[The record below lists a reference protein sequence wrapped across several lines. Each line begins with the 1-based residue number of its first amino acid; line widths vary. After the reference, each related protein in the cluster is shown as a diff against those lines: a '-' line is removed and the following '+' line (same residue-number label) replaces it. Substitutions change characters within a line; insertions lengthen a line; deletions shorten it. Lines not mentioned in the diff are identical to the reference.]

1 MSNIQQY
8 ADYTNSSDLFLDTAI
23 DDKGALS
30 SLAEEMNYRLAL
42 TLNQLV
48 STSAD
53 ALNGTDNTV
62 NQQLAVGTYL
72 TASNL
77 RTIAQQL
84 ESVNVRPFE
93 DNTYAGVINPLVVHD
108 LYNDAS
114 FNGLTDIMKRQ
125 GDTAK
130 KLGLEAGFYW
140 NFKDTPHVQL
150 PIKAHGLSWDQLD
163 EAYRQGKYPKVFALL
178 DQHGPW

>member
-130 KLGLEAGFYW
+130 KLGLDIYTTTGNIAYAKHLYEEQGTQPW
-140 NFKDTPHVQL
+140 NSSSKCWSGVAV
-150 PIKAHGLSWDQLD
+150 K
-163 EAYRQGKYPKVFALL
+163 
-178 DQHGPW
+178 